1 MHMGGGMQVESI
13 CVNWLDFPSR
23 LVLCSA
29 VCKGFRAFLKNER
42 LWRTIGFSGCLK
54 VGAVPE

>member
-1 MHMGGGMQVESI
+1 MGGGMQVESI